1 MNRYSQ
7 TPTFRNENPSVASLG
22 VEYYGTTTYPNIPLS
37 DSDIYVITEFGDR
50 LDVLALQYYK
60 NSKYYWI
67 IASANAGSVNF
78 DSLSIPPGTQLRIPL
93 DISSI
98 LSSFN
103 SANTITTI

>member
-1 MNRYSQ
+1 M
-7 TPTFRNENPSVASLG
+7 
-22 VEYYGTTTYPNIPLS
+22 
-37 DSDIYVITEFGDR
+37 
-50 LDVLALQYYK
+50 QYYK

>member
-7 TPTFRNENPSVASLG
+7 TPTFRNTNPSVANIG

-37 DSDIYVITEFGDR
+37 NSDVYVITEFGDR
-50 LDVLALQYYK
+50 LDILAQQYYK

-67 IASANAGSVNF
+67 IASANAENISF
-78 DSLSIPPGTQLRIPL
+78 DSLSIPPGTQLRIPV

-103 SANTITTI
+103 SINQI